1 MPITSYSRKISNGSS
16 DNRLGQELQHALE
29 GTFRRA
35 AERAFA
41 GFEID
46 GLTARLVETFQIT
59 RRRTHDSTASESSLD
74 KTWSRC
80 TEDPFGR
87 PKTFEVLPVEPTD
100 VLEDIHPEQD
110 TPKPL
115 YEIEK
120 ILNKTYKG
128 RGKHVQYLVQWKGLS
143 AKENQWISYKDINA
157 PELVE
162 EFEATRAAVAVISVK
177 LKRKRGRPRKEDR

>member
-1 MPITSYSRKISNGSS
+1 MALLNSSRSERGFIS
-16 DNRLGQELQHALE
+16 
-29 GTFRRA
+29 A

-46 GLTARLVETFQIT
+46 GLTARLVEAFQIT

-74 KTWSRC
+74 KSWSRC

-87 PKTFEVLPVEPTD
+87 PKTFEVPPVEPTD

-110 TPKPL
+110 TSKPL

-128 RGKHVQYLVQWKGLS
+128 R
-143 AKENQWISYKDINA
+143 DINA

-162 EFEATRAAVAVISVK
+162 EFEATRAAAAVTSVEP
-177 LKRKRGRPRKEDR
+177 KRKRGCLRKEDR

>member
-1 MPITSYSRKISNGSS
+1 MALLNSSRSERGFSS
-16 DNRLGQELQHALE
+16 
-29 GTFRRA
+29 A

-46 GLTARLVETFQIT
+46 GLTARLVEAFQIT
-59 RRRTHDSTASESSLD
+59 RRRTHNSTASESSLD

-87 PKTFEVLPVEPTD
+87 PKSFEVPPVEPTD

-110 TPKPL
+110 TSKPL

-128 RGKHVQYLVQWKGLS
+128 RGRHVQYLVQWKGLP
-143 AKENQWISYKDINA
+143 AEENQWVSHKDINA

-162 EFEATRAAVAVISVK
+162 EFEATRAAAAVTSVEP
-177 LKRKRGRPRKEDR
+177 KRKRGCLRKEDR